1 MDIEPEWCGPQ
12 EVVAVSEQSVVDEP
26 TLEDLVLHVEAAKR
40 TVKITGAVLRFPKSW
55 DELRP
60 GPDSTLHVGHDFVL
74 CNGKTISLRDPIT
87 LNIVGEVEP
96 CEITVGGIAL
106 REQGWAAVACGPLT
120 GKRGLI
126 THIGFDHTLTLSCPT
141 ADGAKQ
147 EVLYRFPTQVPAA
160 EGFRQ
165 VRVLAAS
172 CDPAQTPVRTRQH
185 FLCGKMVLIHAD
197 RKGWARVESVNE
209 LALSVMVTW
218 DTHLVSGAQRHVYR
232 TAFIVGVDTTVSMQ
246 DLITEKKYVLTR
258 YVWRTE
264 AERDRRML
272 PNAASLPYVV
282 EQRPRAATPPWTGPV
297 GGIDDPAW
305 DASRT

>member
-12 EVVAVSEQSVVDEP
+12 EVVTVSEQSAVDEP
-26 TLEDLVLHVEAAKR
+26 TLEDLVLHVEAAQRK
-40 TVKITGAVLRFPKSW
+40 VMITGALLRLPTSS

-60 GPDSTLHVGHDFVL
+60 GPDSTLLVGHDFVS
-74 CNGKTISLRDPIT
+74 CNGETISLRDPIT
-87 LNIVGEVEP
+87 RNIVGEVEA
-96 CEITVGGIAL
+96 CEMTVGGIAL

-120 GKRGLI
+120 GRRGLI

-141 ADGAKQ
+141 GDGAKQ
-147 EVLYRFPTQVPAA
+147 EVLYCFRTQILTA
-160 EGFRQ
+160 EYFRQ

-197 RKGWARVESVNE
+197 RKGWARVDSVNE
-209 LALSVMVTW
+209 LASSVMVTW
-218 DTHLVSGAQRHVYR
+218 DTHLVSGAQRQVCR
-232 TAFIVGVDTTVSMQ
+232 TASIVGVDTTVSKH
-246 DLITEKKYVLTR
+246 DLITEKKCVLTR

-264 AERDRRML
+264 AERDRRLL
-272 PNAASLPYVV
+272 PNAASLRYVV
-282 EQRPRAATPPWTGPV
+282 EQRARAATPPWTGQV

-305 DASRT
+305 DASRA